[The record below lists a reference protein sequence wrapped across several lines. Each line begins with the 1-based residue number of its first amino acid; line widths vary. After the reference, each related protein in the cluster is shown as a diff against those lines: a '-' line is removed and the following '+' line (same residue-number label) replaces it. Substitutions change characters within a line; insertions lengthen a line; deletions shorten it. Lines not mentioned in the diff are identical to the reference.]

1 MSFYIETTLD
11 EKKKKNDNIGSG
23 RNKRTSKHDRDIC
36 AALAKTSF
44 QKKKKKKQN
53 KTLTNACLSIC
64 QVTREQSKAQPDHII
79 HVPIRIKKILSIV
92 PSFYRY
98 ELQVLKKLSSKEANS

>member
-44 QKKKKKKQN
+44 QKKKKKETEQN
-53 KTLTNACLSIC
+53 FNACLSIC